1 MEQILVKDKNLA
13 IGINSSD
20 LLKGIFNPYLIANY
34 VQYEVE
40 TFKPIEGGQ
49 KAHEKYVNWFKDNLQ
64 LAESVFMDER
74 QELAEAF
81 GTAEESVKH
90 PLYNVLLNIYK
101 DKENV
106 LLIGEAGTGKSY
118 LVAQV
123 AKALGC
129 PFHQQGSV
137 QESFELLGFVD
148 AQGRYNETEFYR
160 AYKEGGI
167 FLLDEMDACSEVALL
182 AINNAL
188 TNDTMVFPNGE
199 VVKRGENFVVFA
211 TANTYGTGA
220 TIEYCGRTKLDDA
233 TLNRFGTEYADYC
246 EDIELAKAFGNQ
258 ALVDFIHAYRK
269 AYRKLGVKTLA
280 TYRDISRIAKR
291 EKWDSNLAKNIQAS
305 MVKGMEA
312 DNIKAIANY
321 IKLDIGLDAYNLN
334 QYAQALYKLAEEA
347 CK

>member
-1 MEQILVKDKNLA
+1 MEQTLVKDKNLA
-13 IGINSSD
+13 ICINSTD
-20 LLKGIFNPYLIANY
+20 LLKGNFNPYLIANY
-34 VQYEVE
+34 VQYETE
-40 TFKPIEGGQ
+40 NFKPIEGGQ
-49 KAHEKYVNWFKDNLQ
+49 KAHDKYVQWYKEHLQ
-64 LAESVFMDER
+64 LAEAVFMDER

-90 PLYNVLLNIYK
+90 PLFNTLLNIYK

-106 LLIGEAGTGKSY
+106 LIVGEAGTGKSY

-137 QESFELLGFVD
+137 QEAFDLLGFMD
-148 AQGRYNETEFYR
+148 AKGKYNATEFYR
-160 AYKEGGI
+160 SYKEGGI

-246 EDIELAKAFGNQ
+246 EDIELAKAFGNH

-291 EKWDSNLAKNIQAS
+291 EKWDTNLAKNIQAS

-321 IKLDIGLDAYNLN
+321 IKFDIGIDDYNIN

-347 CK
+347 TK

>member
-1 MEQILVKDKNLA
+1 MEQTLVKDKNLA
-13 IGINSSD
+13 ICINSSD
-20 LLKGIFNPYLIANY
+20 LLKGNFNPYLIANY
-34 VQYEVE
+34 VQYETE
-40 TFKPIEGGQ
+40 NFKPIDGGQ
-49 KAHEKYVNWFKDNLQ
+49 KAHDKYVQWYKEHLQ
-64 LAESVFMDER
+64 LAEAVYMDER

-90 PLYNVLLNIYK
+90 PLFNVLLNIYK

-106 LLIGEAGTGKSY
+106 LIVGEAGTGKSY

-137 QESFELLGFVD
+137 QEAFDLLGFMD
-148 AQGRYNETEFYR
+148 AKGKYNATEFYR
-160 AYKEGGI
+160 SYKEGGI

-246 EDIELAKAFGNQ
+246 EDIELVKAFGNH
-258 ALVDFIHAYRK
+258 ALVDFIHAYRR

-291 EKWDSNLAKNIQAS
+291 ERWDNNLAKNIQAS

-321 IKLDIGLDAYNLN
+321 IKLDIGFEAYNLN

>member
-1 MEQILVKDKNLA
+1 MEQILVKEKNLA

-20 LLKGIFNPYLIANY
+20 LLRGIFNPYLIANY

-40 TFKPIEGGQ
+40 NFKPFEGGQ
-49 KAHEKYVNWFKDNLQ
+49 KAHEKYVNWYNQYLPQAKAVFE
-64 LAESVFMDER
+64 AER
-74 QELAEAF
+74 KELAEAF
-81 GTAEESVKH
+81 GTVEESVKH

-106 LLIGEAGTGKSY
+106 LIIGEAGTGKSY

-137 QESFELLGFVD
+137 QEAFELLGFVD

-182 AINNAL
+182 SINNAL
-188 TNDTMVFPNGE
+188 TNDTIVFPNGE
-199 VVKRGENFVVFA
+199 VVKRGENFVVFG

-220 TIEYCGRTKLDDA
+220 TLEYCGRTKLDDA
-233 TLNRFGTEYADYC
+233 TLNRFATEYADYC
-246 EDIELAKAFGNQ
+246 EEIELAKAFGNH

-291 EKWDSNLAKNIQAS
+291 EQWDNNLPHNLKSS

-312 DNIKAIANY
+312 DNVKSLANY
-321 IKLDIGLDAYNLN
+321 IRADMGADAYNLN
-334 QYAQALYKLAEEA
+334 KYAQALYNLAEEV